1 MTKTELLKVRVTMNS
16 EAVNNMYKMRYDDI
30 DVLNWEDVSLT
41 INQLELI
48 KDMLEGAMGKEKKE
62 IRLNYLREC
71 KKYFAKMIN
80 CDYTYNIKVM
90 GRTDIDIVLRKSRI
104 YKTDLARLYYSVKV
118 YKMALVKY
126 RIEELDRVEKDI
138 EKEVE
143 KETIKEKKIE
153 KLHELFQNEKL
164 DRLEKDLEKEVEKE
178 IKKEKEL
185 EKQYQTFTN
194 EELQNMLNEHHNLSN
209 IIVPILRKRGLTL
222 YQYTEDNG
230 YEWV

>member
-16 EAVNNMYKMRYDDI
+16 ETVNNMYKMRYDDI

-48 KDMLEGAMGKEKKE
+48 EEMLEGAMGKEKKE

-71 KKYFAKMIN
+71 KKYFEKMIN

-104 YKTDLARLYYSVKV
+104 YKTDLAKLYYAVKV
-118 YKMALVKY
+118 YKMTLVKY
-126 RIEELDRVEKDI
+126 RIEELDRV
-138 EKEVE
+138 
-143 KETIKEKKIE
+143 
-153 KLHELFQNEKL
+153 
-164 DRLEKDLEKEVEKE
+164 EKDLEKEVEKE

-194 EELQNMLNEHHNLSN
+194 EELKNMLNEQHNLSN
-209 IIVPILRKRGLTL
+209 IIIPILRKRGLTL
-222 YQYTEDNG
+222 YQYTENNG

>member
-16 EAVNNMYKMRYDDI
+16 ETVNNIYKMRYDDI
-30 DVLNWEDVSLT
+30 DVLNWEDVSLI

-80 CDYTYNIKVM
+80 CDYTYNIRVM

-118 YKMALVKY
+118 YKMVLVKY
-126 RIEELDRVEKDI
+126 RIEELDRVEKD
-138 EKEVE
+138 
-143 KETIKEKKIE
+143 
-153 KLHELFQNEKL
+153 
-164 DRLEKDLEKEVEKE
+164 LEKEVKM
-178 IKKEKEL
+178 K
-185 EKQYQTFTN
+185 
-194 EELQNMLNEHHNLSN
+194 
-209 IIVPILRKRGLTL
+209 
-222 YQYTEDNG
+222 
-230 YEWV
+230 